1 MNTNLRVLRRARN
14 ITQVQL
20 RDATGID
27 QALISKFKSGE
38 RVPPT
43 EALVILAD
51 YFDVSIDYIL
61 GRTDKPEVNR

>member
-1 MNTNLRVLRRARN
+1 M
-14 ITQVQL
+14 QVQL

-27 QALISKFKSGE
+27 QALISKFESGE